1 MIESW
6 KIGREIQRFR
16 QQLKA
21 IPELFYEPVLRW
33 LHDRRRAQRLQVHPG
48 TAPASERVAVY
59 LIYQP
64 GGLVE
69 SSLLACRHFV
79 DQGYAPVVVS
89 NSPLSDE
96 DRLRLLAVSW
106 RVVERPNFGY
116 DFGGYRDA
124 IWLLRLWGQPLHS
137 LILANDSVWF
147 PALEDDRTIRR
158 MEGMSADLRG
168 ILWVGAESGAALRR
182 GRDPFLASFFL
193 MFSQRAL
200 ASEAFSDFW
209 RAYRSTSNKYKT
221 IRRGERGLSYAMRDA
236 GFTAAG
242 VFDRG
247 AFDDFLE
254 TRPPTQ
260 LRQMLDELVTLNPR
274 AREALR
280 SAAQSY
286 DSAAP
291 EERLGLGADLLQAI
305 RAVTGGSNILSSA
318 PLSMLRDFRLPFI
331 KKAADAWNSQALGR
345 LARHLREDQATVRV
359 PAPVAA
365 ELIARAPARRVP

>member
-1 MIESW
+1 M
-6 KIGREIQRFR
+6 KFR
-16 QQLKA
+16 
-21 IPELFYEPVLRW
+21 PMSRRSYSVPTTYGLR
-33 LHDRRRAQRLQVHPG
+33 RSR
-48 TAPASERVAVY
+48 
-59 LIYQP
+59 
-64 GGLVE
+64 
-69 SSLLACRHFV
+69 SL
-79 DQGYAPVVVS
+79 
-89 NSPLSDE
+89 NE
-96 DRLRLLAVSW
+96 
-106 RVVERPNFGY
+106 
-116 DFGGYRDA
+116 
-124 IWLLRLWGQPLHS
+124 PLHS

-168 ILWVGAESGAALRR
+168 ILRVGAESGAALRR

-236 GFTAAG
+236 GFTAAS

-254 TRPPTQ
+254 SRPPTQ